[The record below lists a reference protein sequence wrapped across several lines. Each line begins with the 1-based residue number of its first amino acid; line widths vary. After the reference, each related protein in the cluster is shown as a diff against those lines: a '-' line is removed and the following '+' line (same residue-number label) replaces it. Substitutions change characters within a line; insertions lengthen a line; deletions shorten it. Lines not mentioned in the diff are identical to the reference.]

1 MRQDLL
7 DLGGRVSRVDADHH
21 TADTLH
27 GQSGEGPF
35 GACAA
40 HHRDAIAVL
49 HTVVDKAERDLA
61 YPISVG
67 PPYDPVHDP
76 FAPVARRNDVG
87 LGARTIKQQLRMR
100 PDRFKIHQIHHTA
113 SPRIHQS

>member
-61 YPISVG
+61 YPISVR